1 MVLLNY
7 DRAELTNGEADYS
20 KGVKFIGGSLL
31 SAFLPGLA
39 QYVFQACKYIPE
51 SWSDLKFS
59 QSKKT
64 KLCEV
69 LLTYHIKTK
78 GI

>member
-51 SWSDLKFS
+51 S
-59 QSKKT
+59 
-64 KLCEV
+64 
-69 LLTYHIKTK
+69 
-78 GI
+78 